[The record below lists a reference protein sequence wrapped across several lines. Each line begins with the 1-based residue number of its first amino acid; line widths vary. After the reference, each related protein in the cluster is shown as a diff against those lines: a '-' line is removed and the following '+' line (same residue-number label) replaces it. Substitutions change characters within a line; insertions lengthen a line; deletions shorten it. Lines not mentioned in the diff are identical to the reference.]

1 MPLPPGAARVS
12 PGAACARIAGGA
24 SVPRLR
30 RVRARG
36 TRAWSAAAPAPG
48 WLGRRGRSRGRR
60 SGGQTAGRG
69 ARAAVRRCLASPVR
83 PARGRHRWPRSAR
96 SRLRLAQGRLPLGR
110 GRLRRAGLGRAGLG
124 RGRLGQAC
132 LRWPGLSRGRRRL
145 SLRCGLVIWPRPRHV
160 PDPHRGIQ
168 RDLHPGHRALQHQS
182 STTTRVRRVSHTFS
196 LLNGVWRHSR
206 GSAARFHCPGRHRSA
221 QAGNVPD
228 PRCADTV
235 RPS

>member
-12 PGAACARIAGGA
+12 PGAARARIAGGA
-24 SVPRLR
+24 SVPHLR
-30 RVRARG
+30 RVRARR
-36 TRAWSAAAPAPG
+36 TRAWSAAAPGPG

-69 ARAAVRRCLASPVR
+69 ARAAVGRRLASPVR
-83 PARGRHRWPRSAR
+83 PACHRRPRSAR

-110 GRLRRAGLGRAGLG
+110 GRLRRACLG

-132 LRWPGLSRGRRRL
+132 LRWPGLGRGRRRL
-145 SLRCGLVIWPRPRHV
+145 SLRRGLVIGPRPRYV

-168 RDLHPGHRALQHQS
+168 RDLHPGHRALPHQS
-182 STTTRVRRVSHTFS
+182 SMTTRVRRVSPTFS
-196 LLNGVWRHSR
+196 LLNGVWRHSC
-206 GSAARFHCPGRHRSA
+206 GSAVRFHCPGRHRSA